1 MNFSK
6 KWKEKCWHETGFVP
20 RTFGFKDHCLIHYST
35 EPMMKPEKKVLKSK
49 KSDYLL
55 LIDKKAHGRVN

>member
-6 KWKEKCWHETGFVP
+6 KWKKSWHETGFVP

-35 EPMMKPEKKVLKSK
+35 GPMMKPGKKVLKSK
-49 KSDYLL
+49 ILDYLL
-55 LIDKKAHGRVN
+55 LIDKKAHARVN